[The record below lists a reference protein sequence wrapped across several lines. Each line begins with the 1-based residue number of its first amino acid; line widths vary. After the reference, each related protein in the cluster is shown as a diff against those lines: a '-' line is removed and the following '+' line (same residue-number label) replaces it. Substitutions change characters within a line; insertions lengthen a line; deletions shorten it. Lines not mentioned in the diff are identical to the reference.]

1 MNVFIQNIP
10 SGIHKYELSKFIESI
25 FNARQSGG
33 GRLFVPIAD
42 VDIVQLQGNDRG
54 SVLQYGLVRICP
66 PELAEKVIKQIDGS
80 VFKMAKLSVREFFDR
95 TSKNDP
101 RLKNSDA
108 PAVIKEQRVKDRR
121 THNLV
126 NSRAV

>member
-1 MNVFIQNIP
+1 MNIFIQNIP

-25 FNARQSGG
+25 FNARLMGH

-42 VDIVQLQGNDRG
+42 VEIMQLQSNAGD

-66 PELAEKVIKQIDGS
+66 PELAKRVIKQIDGS

-101 RLKNSDA
+101 RLKNLDA

-121 THNLV
+121 IHSLV